1 MISHERK
8 FIFIHVPKTAG
19 CSIISQLGNPKGG
32 RHPSWG
38 HRRLS
43 STLENNS
50 ECAGYLKFT
59 FVRNPWDRAVS
70 AFHYMQKGGAH
81 NKWDNK
87 DHKKYFNKPQSF
99 QEFIKSDNFNTV
111 VINQQHF
118 KAMTYYLDGGF
129 DFIGRFENLQGDFDT
144 MCDKIG
150 MPKQTLPHKNKS
162 NHKHFT
168 EYYDNE
174 TKQIVAEKYAK
185 DIEVFGYGFG
195 D

>member
-1 MISHERK
+1 MGH
-8 FIFIHVPKTAG
+8 
-19 CSIISQLGNPKGG
+19 
-32 RHPSWG
+32 HP
-38 HRRLS
+38 LS

-50 ECAGYLKFT
+50 ECAGYLKFA

-70 AFHYMQKGGAH
+70 AFHYMQKGGAGKH
-81 NKWDNK
+81 NEEDCK
-87 DHKKYFNKPQSF
+87 DSKKYFNKPQSF
-99 QEFIKSDNFNTV
+99 QEFIKSDNFNTA

-118 KAMTYYLDGGF
+118 KAMTYYLDGGL

-150 MPKQTLPHKNKS
+150 MPKQKLPHKNKS

-168 EYYDNE
+168 EYYDKE

-185 DIEVFGYGFG
+185 DIEVFGYEFG
-195 D
+195 E